1 MTAQATTP
9 VEIDAEWCTHHF
21 DHLSPAVADDLH
33 HALATLRQ
41 ACPVAHSDQWGGF
54 WIVSKYED
62 VLRVVQDWETF
73 SSANG
78 ITVPYFENPNITIPE
93 QMDPPQQREFKKL
106 INYWFRPEMVLQHEA
121 ATRRLVNSL
130 IDEFIEKG
138 ECDFQKEFAQPL
150 PGLIFFTEFMHAPA
164 EELAEINR
172 LAGLSSKHTT
182 EEGRAARVKL
192 MEWIAAFVQ
201 KRRDERQPDVVDAVL
216 HAEIEGR
223 PITDSE
229 IISVIQLLLFGG
241 LDTTAGALGAMM
253 MHFAQQPEILE
264 SLAADPSRVEN
275 AVEELLR
282 MDGPFAFIA
291 RYVTKDVELGG
302 QLIKAGDRVLV
313 SWISANNDEDEF
325 PSPRDY
331 DPNRSS
337 NRHIAFGAGPHRC
350 AGSNLARM
358 NLRISVSEIAR
369 RMKNIRLADDS
380 PVQFHPGF
388 SRAPESVRI
397 TFAPGPREG

>member
-1 MTAQATTP
+1 MTAQATQP
-9 VEIDAEWCTHHF
+9 VEVNAEWCTHHF
-21 DHLSPAVADDLH
+21 DHLSPAVAGDLH
-33 HALATLRQ
+33 HALGTLRE

-62 VLRVVQDWETF
+62 VLRVVQDWQTF

-78 ITVPYFENPNITIPE
+78 ITVPHFDNPNITIPE

-106 INYWFRPEMVLQHEA
+106 INYWFRPEMVLKHEA
-121 ATRRLVNSL
+121 NTRQLVNQL
-130 IDEFIEKG
+130 IDGFIEKG
-138 ECDFQKEFAQPL
+138 ECDFQKEFAGPL
-150 PGLIFFTEFMHAPA
+150 PGLIFFKEFMHAPA

-172 LAGLSSKHTT
+172 LASLSSKHTT
-182 EEGRAARVKL
+182 EEGRAARQKL
-192 MEWIAAFVQ
+192 MEWIAAFAE
-201 KRRDERQPDVVDAVL
+201 KRRGEREEDVVDAVL

-223 PITDSE
+223 PITQSE

-253 MHFAQQPEILE
+253 THFAQQPEILE
-264 SLAADPSRVEN
+264 SLAADPSLVEN

-282 MDGPFAFIA
+282 MDGPFAFIG
-291 RYVTKDVELGG
+291 RYVTQDVEVGG
-302 QLIKAGDRVLV
+302 QLIKAGDRVIV

-325 PSPRDY
+325 PAPREY
-331 DPNRSS
+331 NPQRSS

-358 NLRISVSEIAR
+358 NLRISVTEIAR
-369 RMKNIRLADDS
+369 RMKNIRLADDK
-380 PVQFHPGF
+380 PIQFHPGF

-397 TFAPGPREG
+397 AFTPGPRES